1 MAKSISNPFNNS
13 WFNPYYRPAVSL
25 KAEAGIRLG
34 LHIGTNFLAKT
45 NGGNTAAKVAAFA
58 ADLFTAIPCNILAL
72 LYNILTLSPLRN
84 KFIQISNYVR
94 KEQDKA
100 ARQSWKP
107 TSYKALAIDA
117 LLLATIAVVGYKYF
131 FPTIITT
138 LNQPVLSTPPVTS
151 IPTLSKVIA
160 LDAIPSRSWTKAALS
175 LLTIGSTITRIV
187 VASLICCSI
196 WTQSFKNRTRKAFT
210 AIANNPSK
218 VNDLKISAQ
227 ALRSYTQTFRDAAS
241 RRTDDEQFL
250 KNFAITVS
258 NCREAALAIIRGAN
272 DCSFTTDHPIRVA
285 AYDLLAATDEA
296 RDALNATLTIKSPPS
311 LDSL

>member
-1 MAKSISNPFNNS
+1 MPLPLKTISNPFNNS

-117 LLLATIAVVGYKYF
+117 VLLATIAVVGYKYF
-131 FPTIITT
+131 FPTIIT
-138 LNQPVLSTPPVTS
+138 PPKPPEKLPEIVPLPKTIDIS
-151 IPTLSKVIA
+151 PEIPL
-160 LDAIPSRSWTKAALS
+160 RSWEKAALS
-175 LLTIGSTITRIV
+175 LLTIGSTITGIV

-218 VNDLKISAQ
+218 VNNLKKNAEH
-227 ALRSYTQTFRDAAS
+227 LRSYTQTFRDAAS
-241 RRTDDEQFL
+241 RRTDDKQFL

-272 DCSFTTDHPIRVA
+272 DCSFTLDHPIRVA

-296 RDALNATLTIKSPPS
+296 RDALNATLTIKSLPS